1 MKISAENGHISSL
14 AYVHGGELT
23 YASLKSFTED
33 FIVEEVLGYEPEGQG
48 EHIYLWVECRNQ
60 NTTFVA
66 RHLAKIAG
74 VELKAVTYS
83 GLKDRYAVTR
93 QWFGIHLPGKA
104 QFEPDQF
111 SADGIQVLR
120 LNRHSKKLR
129 RGVHRSN
136 QFEIRL
142 RDIPADQ
149 LPALNSKIAAIFDAG
164 VPNYF
169 GPQRFGHNESNIAQ
183 AIQAVQSKRK
193 LNREQRDRV
202 YSTLRSFLFNDLL
215 SERIKRGEWNRLIA
229 GDFLMLAGRN
239 SFFTPEHIDA
249 ELETRLKEKDVII
262 GGILPGKGSLPW
274 SALALS
280 HYEQFLE
287 AHSEE
292 ISFLIGKQV
301 DWLPRPTV
309 LYPEFSDLKT
319 HDDGFTLCFSLPTGS
334 FATTVLR
341 EVFELDDK
349 STG

>member
-1 MKISAENGHISSL
+1 MQIPAEASHITSL
-14 AYVHGGELT
+14 AYVHGGELVR
-23 YASLKSFTED
+23 ASLKSFTED

-48 EHIYLWVECRNQ
+48 EHLYFWIECRNQ

-66 RHLAKIAG
+66 RHLAKVAG

-111 SADGIQVLR
+111 SAEGIQVLSI
-120 LNRHSKKLR
+120 NRHSKKLR
-129 RGVHRSN
+129 RGVHREN
-136 QFEIRL
+136 KFEIRL
-142 RDIPADQ
+142 RDIPAAHI
-149 LPALNSKIAAIFDAG
+149 PSLNHKIVTVFEAG

-169 GPQRFGHNESNIAQ
+169 GPQRFGHGESNIAQ
-183 AIQAVQSKRK
+183 AMQAVQSKRR

-202 YSTLRSFLFNDLL
+202 YSTLRSFLFNEML
-215 SERIKRGEWNRLIA
+215 SERIQRGDWNRLVE

-239 SFFTPEHIDA
+239 SFFIMDNLDA
-249 ELETRLKEKDVII
+249 ELESRLKAKDVII
-262 GGILPGKGSLPW
+262 GGVLPGRGNLPW
-274 SALALS
+274 SSVALS
-280 HYEQFLE
+280 HYDQFRE

-292 ISFLIGKQV
+292 IGYIIGKQV
-301 DWLPRPTV
+301 DWLPRPTA
-309 LYPEFSDLKT
+309 LYPSISDLNT
-319 HDDGFTLCFSLPTGS
+319 HEDGFTLCFSLPTGS
-334 FATTVLR
+334 FATTLLR